1 MGQDQR
7 QEGGHA
13 TSNVALRI
21 WHRGRSDEAL
31 LAAGWP
37 PIVDQEK
44 HDLVCALM
52 ADPARRRERPA
63 SRQHLLTWGVGECG
77 VCGGYLRVAPKGNS
91 RWGTKQRLYV
101 CDARGCVGRR
111 EDRVDEL
118 VRAVVVERLSRP
130 DAVKLLTGDD
140 VDLAPVSENAAVIRG
155 RLDDAADAF
164 AAGLIDAMQL
174 TRITAQLRPEL
185 ANAEAELRQVRTAA
199 SLEPVAELLG
209 DRVGIV
215 WDAMTLQKRRA
226 VLVVLAVRFR
236 ILPRAKRGPGFEP
249 ETVEVLWS

>member
-1 MGQDQR
+1 M
-7 QEGGHA
+7 
-13 TSNVALRI
+13 S
-21 WHRGRSDEAL
+21 
-31 LAAGWP
+31 
-37 PIVDQEK
+37 
-44 HDLVCALM
+44 
-52 ADPARRRERPA
+52 
-63 SRQHLLTWGVGECG
+63 
-77 VCGGYLRVAPKGNS
+77 
-91 RWGTKQRLYV
+91 
-101 CDARGCVGRR
+101 
-111 EDRVDEL
+111 L